1 MTWSGTTLLE
11 VRRTKL
17 YPLYDTNV
25 NVKLAA
31 TTQGGALRLTLEKAL
46 PQNNHNL
53 SYRSGMVGSL
63 RLLTSIGIDA
73 ISVH

>member
-11 VRRTKL
+11 VRRIWI
-17 YPLYDTNV
+17 YSAYDTNV

-31 TTQGGALRLTLEKAL
+31 TTKGGALRLTLEKVQ

-63 RLLTSIGIDA
+63 HSLTSIAIDA